1 MNNVAELQNDVEN
14 WIHNFVSV
22 YNEQLENIPCPFAKQ
37 AVVRNQITYEI
48 AESVSDLDRLCMEY
62 KDPALWE
69 IKEVLVI
76 GLAPQLISAMALVDA
91 VERLNKEVLIP
102 AGLVALEDHPDN
114 KEIISDAEMNQGQWA
129 LILIQSKD
137 KLNKASKILERQGY
151 YKKWTQE
158 QLDEVVNWR

>member
-1 MNNVAELQNDVEN
+1 MNKAEELQNDVEN

-37 AVVRNQITYEI
+37 AVIRNQITYEI
-48 AESVSDLDRLCMEY
+48 AKSVSDLDRLCMEY

-76 GLAPQLISAMALVDA
+76 GLPPDLISAMSLVDA
-91 VERLNKEVLIP
+91 MERLNKEVLIP
-102 AGLVALEDHPDN
+102 AGLIALEDHPDN
-114 KEIISDAEMNQGQWA
+114 KEVISDVEMNQGKWA
-129 LILIQSKD
+129 LVLIQSKY
-137 KLNKASKILERQGY
+137 KLNNASRILERQGY
-151 YKKWTQE
+151 YKKWTKE